1 MPVQSRCLMEQMTI
15 LMPPS
20 IDCLYVIIGMGN
32 DFHPFLVN
40 IKGKTALDENTAN
53 QAKMELEAEY
63 SQHGF
68 TYQIEK
74 VIQ

>member
-1 MPVQSRCLMEQMTI
+1 MKSPSLTERALI

-20 IDCLYVIIGMGN
+20 IDSIFVIIGMGN

-40 IKGKTALDENTAN
+40 IRGKTAFSEKEAIRL
-53 QAKMELEAEY
+53 KMELEADY
-63 SQHGF
+63 SQNGF